1 MTQKDSL
8 SFERATKAGFLIA
21 LGVVYGDIGTS
32 PLYTM
37 QALVK
42 GQGGIGALNKNF
54 ILGSISLIIWTL
66 TIITTIKYVLIA
78 LKADNDHEGGIFSLY
93 TLVRKRAKWLII
105 PAMIGGSTLLAD
117 GALTPAVTVTSAIE
131 GLRSVPLLENFYQ
144 SESIVIVTSLAI
156 LTALFSIQRFGTG
169 FVGRVF
175 GPIMF
180 VWFLFL
186 GLVGLFNTLSYLEV
200 FKALNPLYA
209 ISLLMSPEN
218 KEGIF
223 ILGSVFLATTG
234 AEALYSDLGH
244 VG

>member
-1 MTQKDSL
+1 
-8 SFERATKAGFLIA
+8 
-21 LGVVYGDIGTS
+21 
-32 PLYTM
+32 
-37 QALVK
+37 
-42 GQGGIGALNKNF
+42 
-54 ILGSISLIIWTL
+54 
-66 TIITTIKYVLIA
+66 A

-209 ISLLMSPEN
+209 ISL
-218 KEGIF
+218 
-223 ILGSVFLATTG
+223 
-234 AEALYSDLGH
+234 
-244 VG
+244 